1 MHTVLVYATLVTL
14 TLALGIPLWIY
25 TIFGGKVRPG
35 SWWEGVP
42 PFWAR
47 AMLRAAGATL
57 ELRNAHHIARNEV
70 RVYVSNHVSWYDVF
84 ALASV
89 LPRYTF
95 IGKKELRKIPV
106 FGPAAEQVA
115 VVYIDRQNRKSSFDS
130 YRAVSEQIRE
140 GASVVVCPEG
150 TRGHSYELRPFKKG
164 PFVLAI
170 TGQVPVVPV
179 VIRGTLEVMPK
190 GSFRIRPGHIVLTFL
205 DPIPTVGLSYEDRD
219 ALTAQAWEAMAAEL
233 QRQGVPRR
241 NRPVEAAVETD

>member
-1 MHTVLVYATLVTL
+1 MHTVLVYVTMFTL

-25 TIFGGKVRPG
+25 TILGGKVRPG
-35 SWWEGVP
+35 SRWERVP

-70 RVYVSNHVSWYDVF
+70 RVYVANHISWYDIF

-95 IGKKELRKIPV
+95 VGKKELKKIPV

-115 VVYIDRQNRKSSFDS
+115 VVYIDRQNRKSSFES
-130 YRAVSEQIRE
+130 YRAVSEQLRE

-150 TRGHSYELRPFKKG
+150 TRGSSYELRPFKKG

-179 VIRGTLEVMPK
+179 VIRGTLEIMPK
-190 GSFRIRPGHIVLTFL
+190 GSFRIRSGHIVLTFL
-205 DPIPTVGLSYEDRD
+205 DPIPTTGLGYDDRD
-219 ALTAQAWEAMAAEL
+219 ALTARAWEAMAKEL
-233 QRQGVPRR
+233 ERHGIPRAHS
-241 NRPVEAAVETD
+241 PLPEVVEKE